1 MKKELKAANP
11 ESFSDF
17 ERECRVLSFLNCL
30 DHPNIIELLGSYTYC
45 GVHSLIFPVAEYD
58 LRKLLE
64 SDKPSNF
71 QFQHDYLFA
80 LCGLASA
87 LEKLHDFSYKELDVE
102 LIGCHHDLRP
112 HNVLIQDG
120 KLLLADFGL
129 SNLKEI
135 VEGSN
140 TPWKKGDNRYLAPEC
155 EDAERGFQPGK
166 VGRKSDIWSFG
177 CILAELVT
185 YMMEGCE
192 GVSQFEK
199 ARKVTLAGFLI
210 VSTFHAGRDPNK
222 GLEAWLARL
231 KQDASPTVVGLVGLI
246 HEMLQISPKDRPSAH
261 QITQR
266 MRYLALKSQ
275 FDNVDDVFN
284 TMVAGRTQLELLIE
298 RERYSLW
305 GEIMGLSDSEMPE
318 SIVQLTL
325 MADDTFVRNFE
336 NLSSIGA
343 EARLK
348 PEPQEDVYARLI
360 RFRTINDSLI
370 QVLPHN
376 LQVATYRRLE
386 QKLVS
391 TADLARL
398 IEVRKTFDEN
408 SQYRAIGTLAAVRQM
423 YRLYEMPGDGHGRRM
438 ELHSVIWTPQKSFDN
453 FKIGELCAEDRPLTR
468 ALVERIEYDER
479 WVNAV
484 GDELFNRI
492 GGVAELLRTCSRSD
506 KDMRLLSPIGYFHE
520 PHNRSFLLALHI
532 PGQTEDRVPEIYTLR
547 EYMEV
552 TEKIRPA
559 LEQRLL
565 LAQRLVSALARIHK
579 VKWLH
584 KNISSFSIVFSLSS
598 SSSLPTN
605 VPSPHIIGFNY
616 SRPDDPNSFSSQ
628 IGLKATEYCHPEYMK
643 EFEGIRYKAEFDC
656 YSLGLVLLEVGMW
669 RTLSSMTKGKALL
682 RPEELSNYIMLR
694 YIPQLDFYVG
704 QTYRKLVERCLK
716 GEIESVIPGGGVGIA
731 SDSASYDFLQT
742 VEEQLANFS
751 FGS

>member
-1 MKKELKAANP
+1 MRKELKAANP
-11 ESFSDF
+11 ESFNDF

-30 DHPNIIELLGSYTYC
+30 DHPNIIELLGSYTHC

-58 LRKLLE
+58 LRRLLE
-64 SDKPSNF
+64 SDQPSNF
-71 QFQHDYLFA
+71 QFEHNYLFA

-112 HNVLIQDG
+112 HNILIQDG
-120 KLLLADFGL
+120 KFLLADFGL

-135 VEGSN
+135 VEGSH

-155 EDAERGFQPGK
+155 EDAERGFLPGN

-185 YMMEGCE
+185 YMMEGRE
-192 GVSQFEK
+192 GVSKFEK

-210 VSTFHAGRDPNK
+210 VSTFHAGQDLNK

-231 KQDASPTVVGLVGLI
+231 EQNASPAVVGLVGLAR
-246 HEMLQISPKDRPSAH
+246 EMLQIHSKARPSAH
-261 QITQR
+261 RVTQR
-266 MRYLALKSQ
+266 MRCLALKSQ
-275 FDNVDDVFN
+275 FDDVDDGFN
-284 TMVAGRTQLELLIE
+284 TMVAGKPQLELLIE
-298 RERYSLW
+298 RERCSLW
-305 GEIMGLSDSEMPE
+305 GDIMGLSDSAMPE

-325 MADDTFVRNFE
+325 MADEAFVRNFE
-336 NLSSIGA
+336 NLSSIRA
-343 EARLK
+343 EATLN
-348 PEPQEDVYARLI
+348 PEPQEDLHARVI
-360 RFRTINDSLI
+360 RLRTINDGLI
-370 QVLPHN
+370 QVLPHS
-376 LQVATYRRLE
+376 LQVAIYRRLE

-391 TADLARL
+391 TDDLARL
-398 IEVRKTFDEN
+398 IEVRETFDEK
-408 SQYRAIGTLAAVRQM
+408 SRYRAIGTLAAVKQM
-423 YRLYEMPGDGHGRRM
+423 YRFYEMPGDGHGRRM
-438 ELHSVIWTPQKSFDN
+438 ELHSVIWTSQKSFDH
-453 FKIGELCAEDRPLTR
+453 FQIGELRAEDRPSTR

-479 WVNAV
+479 WVHAV

-520 PHNRSFLLALHI
+520 PHKRSFMLALHI

-552 TEKIRPA
+552 TEKARPA

-565 LAQRLVSALARIHK
+565 LARRLVSALARIHK
-579 VKWLH
+579 VRWLH
-584 KNISSFSIVFSLSS
+584 KNISSISIIFSLPA
-598 SSSLPTN
+598 SSSLPMN
-605 VPSPHIIGFNY
+605 IPSPHIIGFNY
-616 SRPDDPNSFSSQ
+616 SRPDDPNSFSSK
-628 IGLKATEYCHPEYMK
+628 IELKVAEYCHPEYLK
-643 EFEGIRYKAEFDC
+643 ESEGTRYKAEFDC

-669 RTLSSMTKGKALL
+669 RTLSTMTKGKALL
-682 RPEELSNYIMLR
+682 RPEELSKYIMLR

-716 GEIESVIPGGGVGIA
+716 GEFESETPGSEVRIA
-731 SDSASYDFLQT
+731 SESASYEFLQT
-742 VEEQLANFS
+742 VEEQLADFS
-751 FGS
+751 L